1 MNRIFAPGCALMIY
15 KPELGQK
22 ALKFLQGELGNVG
35 EHLTCCRHEP
45 NLPAGTQ
52 IVNTC
57 AGCDRRYRQL
67 YEGITTVSLWELLAE
82 NEAFCFPDYSGQVM
96 TVLDACPTRDQ
107 DRVHDAVRALLR
119 RMNIRVVE
127 PAATRRKGVCCG
139 DSFYGVLPAD
149 EVKERMKIRAA
160 EMPCADVVVYCVSCC
175 KSMHIGGK
183 KPRYLLDLLFG
194 EPTLPGTFE
203 PEQWHGELDTFIAA
217 H

>member
-1 MNRIFAPGCALMIY
+1 MIY
-15 KPELGQK
+15 KPEFGRIVLD
-22 ALKFLQGELGNVG
+22 FLQREDNTVG
-35 EHLTCCRHEP
+35 EHLICCRHEP

-52 IVNTC
+52 IINTC
-57 AGCDRRYRQL
+57 AGCDRRYREL
-67 YEGITTVSLWELLAE
+67 YKGINTVSLWELLAN
-82 NEAFCFPDYSGQVM
+82 NESFGFPDYGGLEM

-127 PAATRRKGVCCG
+127 PAATRRKGICCG
-139 DSFYGVLPAD
+139 DSFYGVLPVEA
-149 EVKERMKIRAA
+149 VKERMKIRAS
-160 EMPCADVVVYCVSCC
+160 EMPSEDVVVYCVSCC

-183 KPRYLLDLLFG
+183 RPRYLLDLLFG

-203 PEQWHGELDTFIAA
+203 PELWHCELDRFIAA